1 MDIAIIGA
9 GNVGAALAGSLS
21 GSGHSVTIT
30 AASPESAEAV
40 AKEAEAQ
47 AVADNREAVERAEAV
62 ILAVP
67 SQALDGL
74 IRELADAVDGK
85 IVVDVTNRVDLDD
98 PGSVLDGT
106 SNAERIQERLPGAQ
120 VVKALNTVFAARQ
133 ADPKV
138 EGTELD
144 GFVAGDDEDAKRT
157 VLELVK
163 SIGLRPIEAGPLA
176 MARALEAMGL
186 LNIQLNLRNNWSW
199 QSGWKLVGPSEPSA

>member
-144 GFVAGDDEDAKRT
+144 GFVAGDQDEAKAK
-157 VLELVK
+157 VLELLK
-163 SIGLRPIEAGPLA
+163 SIGFQPVDAGPLV
-176 MARALEAMGL
+176 MSRALEAMAML
-186 LNIQLNLRNNWSW
+186 LMTVQIRNNWSW
-199 QSGWKLVGPSEPSA
+199 QNGFKLVGPT

>member
-144 GFVAGDDEDAKRT
+144 GFVAGDQDEAKAK
-157 VLELVK
+157 VLALLK
-163 SIGLRPIEAGPLA
+163 SIGFQPVDAGPLV
-176 MARALEAMGL
+176 MSRALEAMAML
-186 LNIQLNLRNNWSW
+186 LMTVQIRNNWSW
-199 QSGWKLVGPSEPSA
+199 QNGFKLVGPT